1 MAESSL
7 APISD
12 DEPCGEDLDFEE
24 DSAYMQFTSNT
35 EALLPDSYTV
45 DDEEGTGKR
54 VPFYTTQ
61 RFQNLDLGAR
71 VAAATRLLERT
82 HDLRLLAMVAKLQI
96 LNRELPKFETT
107 VATIAALLDRYRK
120 EIHPRDAEGRSAA
133 LERLTE
139 PLVLAALNHAVLF
152 RSRRFGMVSWL
163 IYLASTKGNDENAAG
178 TENVDR
184 ILRDEVKADASSVIA
199 AKELLGRLQGSLQ
212 RIVALCAEAGPS
224 GQPNLQKLVDPVAA
238 MLAMLDRVHGSTV
251 AADQSGAVANSSPHG
266 DTRELGLVPP
276 SSALPLLPSA
286 EAAKAAL
293 AEAARFFASVEPS
306 SPTLLLLRQAQ
317 ALVGR
322 SFYEALQALL
332 PDQIDKAK
340 LSFGATP
347 IFTLPLRQIAEAND
361 GGLSAK
367 PDAAVE
373 RKSPSRLFTT
383 VTSRAEALSLL
394 DQVGAFYRFVEPS
407 SPVPLLVDRA
417 RALAGRDF
425 TALLQAMLPEKKND
439 Y

>member
-12 DEPCGEDLDFEE
+12 DDPCGEDLDFEE
-24 DSAYMQFTSNT
+24 DPAYMQFTSST

-71 VAAATRLLERT
+71 VAAASRLLERT

-107 VATIAALLDRYRK
+107 VASIAALLDQYRK
-120 EIHPRDAEGRSAA
+120 ELHPRDAEGRTAA
-133 LERLTE
+133 LERLAE
-139 PLVLAALNHAVLF
+139 PLVLAALNHSVLF

-163 IYLASTKGNDENAAG
+163 TYLASTKGSDDSAAG
-178 TENVDR
+178 TEHVDR
-184 ILRDEVKADASSVIA
+184 ILRDEVKADASSVVA
-199 AKELLGRLQGSLQ
+199 AKEMLGKLQESLQ
-212 RIVALCAEAGPS
+212 RITILCAEAEPS
-224 GQPNLQKLVDPVAA
+224 KQPNLRKLADPLAA
-238 MLAMLDRVHGSTV
+238 MLAMLDRVHGSPAAAVQAGSV
-251 AADQSGAVANSSPHG
+251 ASPSPQG
-266 DTRELGLVPP
+266 DARERSPIPP

-332 PDQIDKAK
+332 PGQIEKAT

-347 IFTLPLRQIAEAND
+347 MFTLPLRQIAEAHD
-361 GGLSAK
+361 AASFAK
-367 PDAAVE
+367 PDVNVE
-373 RKSPSRLFTT
+373 RKSTSRLFTT

-425 TALLQAMLPEKKND
+425 TALLQAMLPEKKD
-439 Y
+439 DD